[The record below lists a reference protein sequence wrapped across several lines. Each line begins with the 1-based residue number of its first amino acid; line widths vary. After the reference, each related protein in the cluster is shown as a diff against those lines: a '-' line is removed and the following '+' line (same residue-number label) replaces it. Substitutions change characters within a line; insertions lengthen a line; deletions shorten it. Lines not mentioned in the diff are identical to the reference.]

1 MPASRLLDVT
11 RTLRR
16 AGRMATGV
24 DRVEQAYLAQ
34 FLSDDT
40 PCFGLAR
47 TPLGYLLLD
56 RAGLQGIQD
65 RVDGRAGWGAPDL
78 LSRFRRGRA
87 MNVRRAEA
95 DFRRLAI
102 ARAAVWRLPRLVKK
116 LPMPCQYYNV
126 GHSNLSPRVLST
138 LHEHGIDINV
148 MIHDVIPLEYPQYQR
163 PGSVEPFRE
172 KLKNVQKWADRIIYN
187 SADTKARAE
196 AQMAA
201 WGETPAG
208 IVAHLGTVLPQ
219 PDASELPQGLPP
231 AEPYFVTVGTIEPR
245 KNHKFLLDIWDEMG
259 PDAPLLLICGGRGWN
274 NDAVF
279 DRLDAMG
286 PKSRVREV
294 ANLSD
299 PALAALVQSASGSL
313 FPSFTEGFGLPPLE
327 AVMLK
332 TPVLCNELDVLHEF
346 LGDIPVYAGVSDHY
360 QWIRIIENWADT
372 AEIRKI
378 PQGFQGPTWKNHFNI
393 VLSPR
398 A

>member
-1 MPASRLLDVT
+1 MPAARLLDVT

-34 FLSDDT
+34 FLSDDIL
-40 PCFGLAR
+40 CFGLAR

-65 RVDGRAGWGAPDL
+65 RIDGRADWGAPDG
-78 LSRFRRGRA
+78 LSQLRRGRA
-87 MNVRRAEA
+87 MEVRRAEA

-102 ARAAVWRLPRLVKK
+102 SRAAVWGLPRLIKN
-116 LPMPCQYYNV
+116 LPDPCPYFNV
-126 GHSNLSPRVLST
+126 GHSNLSRRVLST
-138 LHEHGIDINV
+138 LSKHGLDINV
-148 MIHDVIPLEYPQYQR
+148 LIHDVIPLEYPQYQR

-172 KLKNVQKWADRIIYN
+172 KLKNVQKWADRVIYN
-187 SADTKARAE
+187 SADTKAKAE

-208 IVAHLGTVLPQ
+208 IVAHLGTVLPK
-219 PDASELPQGLPP
+219 PDPSELPHGLPP

-279 DRLDAMG
+279 ARLDRLG
-286 PKSRVREV
+286 PDSRVREV
-294 ANLSD
+294 RNLSD

-313 FPSFTEGFGLPPLE
+313 FPSLAEGFGLPPLE
-327 AVMLK
+327 ALMLK
-332 TPVLCNELDVLHEF
+332 TPVLCNDLDVLHEF
-346 LGDIPVYAGVSDHY
+346 LGDIPVYASVSDHY
-360 QWIRIIENWADT
+360 QWIRIIKNWANT
-372 AEIRKI
+372 AEMQETPR
-378 PQGFQGPTWKNHFNI
+378 GLQGPTWKKHFNL

>member
-1 MPASRLLDVT
+1 MPAARLLDVT

-16 AGRMATGV
+16 ARRMATGV

-65 RVDGRAGWGAPDL
+65 RIGGRVDWGAPDG
-78 LSRFRRGRA
+78 LSRLRRGRA
-87 MNVRRAEA
+87 MEVRRAEA

-102 ARAAVWRLPRLVKK
+102 ARTAVWRLPRLIKN
-116 LPMPCQYYNV
+116 LPDPCQYFNV
-126 GHSNLSPRVLST
+126 GHSNLSRRVLST
-138 LHEHGIDINV
+138 LSKHGLDINV
-148 MIHDVIPLEYPQYQR
+148 LIHDVIPLEYPQYQR
-163 PGSVEPFRE
+163 PGSVEPFRD
-172 KLKNVQKWADRIIYN
+172 KLKNVQKWADRVIYN
-187 SADTKARAE
+187 SADTKAKAE
-196 AQMAA
+196 AQMTTR
-201 WGETPAG
+201 GETPAG
-208 IVAHLGTVLPQ
+208 IVAHLGTVLPK
-219 PDASELPQGLPP
+219 PDPSELPHGQPP

-259 PDAPLLLICGGRGWN
+259 PDAPLLLICGARGWN

-279 DRLDAMG
+279 ARLDALG
-286 PKSRVREV
+286 PDSRVREV
-294 ANLSD
+294 SNLSD

-313 FPSFTEGFGLPPLE
+313 FPSLAEGFGLPPLE
-327 AVMLK
+327 ALMLK
-332 TPVLCNELDVLHEF
+332 TPVLCNDLDVLHEF
-346 LGDIPVYAGVSDHY
+346 LGDIPVYASVSDHY
-360 QWIRIIENWADT
+360 QWTRIIKNWANT
-372 AEIRKI
+372 AEMQETPR
-378 PQGFQGPTWKNHFNI
+378 GLQGPTWKKHFNI